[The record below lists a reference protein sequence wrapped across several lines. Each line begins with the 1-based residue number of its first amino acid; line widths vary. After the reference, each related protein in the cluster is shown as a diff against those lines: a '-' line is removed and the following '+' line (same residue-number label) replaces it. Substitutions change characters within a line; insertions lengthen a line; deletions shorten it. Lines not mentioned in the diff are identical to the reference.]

1 VHDER
6 YCAARLAT
14 LAAVILAVAVPG
26 SARAQADAPD
36 WDANVKRAIAYA
48 ETRAGVESFV
58 VRDEHRGR
66 HSYRGRRIVHSASVL
81 KAMLLVAYLRR
92 PSVRRRALT
101 DDDRALL
108 RPMIRRSDNATAS
121 RIVSLLG
128 AGPLD
133 DLAMRAGM
141 DHFRL
146 RSPWGH
152 SEITARGQSRFFR
165 RIDDLMPRRHREY
178 GMRLL
183 NRIVSSQ
190 RWGIPPVKPEGWRI
204 YFKGGWGDGS
214 GVVTHQVALL
224 TRGERRVS
232 LAILTTGNPS
242 HDYGTAT
249 IRGIA
254 KRLLRGLR

>member
-1 VHDER
+1 MRRALLLAMV
-6 YCAARLAT
+6 AASL
-14 LAAVILAVAVPG
+14 VPG
-26 SARAQADAPD
+26 AANAQPRTPD
-36 WDANVKRAIAYA
+36 WDANLKRAIEYA
-48 ETRAGVESFV
+48 QARAGVESFV
-58 VRDEHRGR
+58 LRDEQRGR
-66 HSYRGRRIVHSASVL
+66 HGYRGRRIVHSASVL
-81 KAMLLVAYLRR
+81 KAMLMVAYLRR
-92 PSVRRRALT
+92 PSVRHRALT
-101 DDDRALL
+101 GADRALL

-128 AGPLD
+128 ADPLN
-133 DLAMRAGM
+133 DLALRAGM

-165 RIDDLMPRRHREY
+165 RIDDLMPRRHREF

-183 NRIVSSQ
+183 NRIVPSQ

-204 YFKGGWGDGS
+204 HFKGGWGS
-214 GVVTHQVALL
+214 GTGLVTHQVALL
-224 TRGERRVS
+224 VRGERRIS